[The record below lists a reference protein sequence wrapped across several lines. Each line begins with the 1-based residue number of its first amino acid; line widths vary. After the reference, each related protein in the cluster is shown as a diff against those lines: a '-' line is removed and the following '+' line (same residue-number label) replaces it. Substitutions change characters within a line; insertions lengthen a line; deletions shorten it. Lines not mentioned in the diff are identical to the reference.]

1 MVRYISLILF
11 VGLAFAQDITIAV
24 LDFDGDGVSKSET
37 RTLTNRLR
45 DEIFKTGV
53 YIVLDRGTMDE
64 VLKEQEY
71 QLSGCVTSECAVEIG
86 NMLGV
91 QKMIGGSIGKV
102 GNIYTISARIIDVE
116 TGKVLK
122 SAKYDNID
130 NIETLLTR
138 GMQEIAL
145 KLVGNE
151 VELTEIQKEEIRNAT
166 MGAVGELAGAS
177 ISFDP
182 ETGNTIYSSNK
193 YISVYIGYGPGSLE
207 SFYAESAFSTV
218 DTIPGPSDFGAET
231 PPPLWTANVL
241 DVTTKN
247 SLPQIGL
254 KLGGWKGWFGGE
266 LEMSLL
272 RHSTPAQIVYYDSHG
287 QIFIPPNA
295 DYPDGLYYTIEPQDS
310 VALPDNFLNFSSFS
324 IGGVAYLNI
333 PFTKNINPTIGFGLS
348 FAMNN
353 VNSDY
358 PGPGS
363 YAAKNVMAWFGYD
376 IKDSQSLNTTD
387 FGWGFDIPIGLKYR
401 ANDNIFFSADFR
413 ISKKYISFVGSDA
426 YLKEKD
432 EAVLQSFQINI
443 GVGKF
448 IN

>member
-11 VGLAFAQDITIAV
+11 IGVVFAQDITIAV

-45 DEIFKTGV
+45 DEMFKTGV
-53 YIVLDRGTMDE
+53 YIVLDRGTMDD
-64 VLKEQEY
+64 VLKEQ
-71 QLSGCVTSECAVEIG
+71 QFSLSGCVTSECAVEIG

-91 QKMIGGSIGKV
+91 QRMIGGSIGKV
-102 GNIYTISARIIDVE
+102 GNIYTISARIIDVA

-207 SFYAESAFSTV
+207 SFYAESAFSAV
-218 DTIPGPSDFGAET
+218 EDTTGAFIFAE

-241 DVTTKN
+241 DVSTKN

-266 LEMSLL
+266 LELSLL
-272 RHSTPAQIVYYDSHG
+272 RHRTPAQTVYYDSHG
-287 QIFIPPNA
+287 QIFIPPSA
-295 DYPDGLYYTIEPQDS
+295 GYPDGYYYTIEPQDS

-333 PFTKNINPTIGFGLS
+333 PFIKNINTTVGFGLS

-353 VNSDY
+353 VKSDY

-363 YAAKNVMAWFGYD
+363 YAAKNVMAAFGYD

-387 FGWGFDIPIGLKYR
+387 FGWGFDIPVGLKYR
-401 ANDNIFFSADFR
+401 ANNSIFYSVDFR
-413 ISKKYISFVGSDA
+413 LSTKYISFVGSDA

>member
-102 GNIYTISARIIDVE
+102 GNIYTISARIIDVA

-151 VELTEIQKEEIRNAT
+151 FELKEIQKEEIRNAT

-218 DTIPGPSDFGAET
+218 DTIPGPSDFGAESSS
-231 PPPLWTANVL
+231 PLWTANVL

-272 RHSTPAQIVYYDSHG
+272 RHKTPAQIVYYDSHG
-287 QIFIPPNA
+287 QIFIPPTPG
-295 DYPDGLYYTIEPQDS
+295 YPEGAYFPVGPDS
-310 VALPDNFLNFSSFS
+310 VDLPDQFLTFNSFS
-324 IGGVAYLNI
+324 IGGIAYLNI
-333 PFTKNINPTIGFGLS
+333 PFIKNINPTIGFGLS

-353 VNSDY
+353 VKSDY

-363 YAAKNVMAWFGYD
+363 YAAKNIINFD
-376 IKDSQSLNTTD
+376 ESERLNTTD
-387 FGWGFDIPIGLKYR
+387 FGWGFDIPIGLKYL
-401 ANDNIFFSADFR
+401 AKDNIFFTTELR
-413 ISKKYISFVGSDA
+413 ISQKHISFVSSDA

-432 EAVLQSFQINI
+432 ETVLQSFQINI

>member
-11 VGLAFAQDITIAV
+11 VGLGFTQDITIAV

-45 DEIFKTGV
+45 DEMFKTGV
-53 YIVLDRGTMDE
+53 YIVLDRGKMDE

-71 QLSGCVTSECAVEIG
+71 QLSGCVTSECAVEVG

-130 NIETLLTR
+130 NIETLLTQ

-151 VELTEIQKEEIRNAT
+151 FELKEIQKKEIRNAT

-177 ISFDP
+177 IGFDP

-207 SFYAESAFSTV
+207 SFYAESAFS
-218 DTIPGPSDFGAET
+218 DTLNALE
-231 PPPLWTANVL
+231 PLWTANVL

-272 RHSTPAQIVYYDSHG
+272 RHKTPAQIVYYDSHG
-287 QIFIPPNA
+287 QIFIPPTSG
-295 DYPDGLYYTIEPQDS
+295 YPDGYYYTIEPQDS
-310 VALPDNFLNFSSFS
+310 VALPDNFLNFNSYS

-333 PFTKNINPTIGFGLS
+333 PFIKNINPTIGFGLS

-353 VNSDY
+353 VKSDY

-363 YAAKNVMAWFGYD
+363 YAAKNVMAYFGYD
-376 IKDSQSLNTTD
+376 IKDSQSLNLSMRV
-387 FGWGFDIPIGLKYR
+387 II
-401 ANDNIFFSADFR
+401 NDLGGC
-413 ISKKYISFVGSDA
+413 FVS
-426 YLKEKD
+426 EKRH
-432 EAVLQSFQINI
+432 L
-443 GVGKF
+443 
-448 IN
+448 